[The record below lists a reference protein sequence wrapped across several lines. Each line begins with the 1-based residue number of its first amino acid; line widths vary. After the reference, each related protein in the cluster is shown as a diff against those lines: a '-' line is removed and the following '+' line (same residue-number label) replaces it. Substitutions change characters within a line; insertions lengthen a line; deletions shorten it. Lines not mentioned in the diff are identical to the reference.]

1 MPSLSHHTQRLIRS
15 LLAVLAL
22 AITSLAQTT
31 LTANTGIN
39 PSDTYVL
46 FDLSI
51 SSSTTVTTSS
61 PIYNASTGTSS
72 TTVPLTWTA
81 TYHVQAGY
89 DSSGALVTEMWPT
102 GTQQD
107 PTQADVSDVS
117 MIRLAGG
124 QIYVFDR
131 GGNLLPLTAPNS
143 NVSFPV
149 PLQYLGENPAASVL
163 VGIALTNVQNFASSR
178 GATAYAQPADC
189 AGPCSSNTYLVSAP
203 IATGSGG
210 TVGYYYAASGS
221 NYVLYRVKFA
231 PNEPNE
237 SVSVIF
243 NLSNVIWSDNA
254 TADQNRANQANTSS
268 SPPAE
273 TTGSPSGSGSQPSGS
288 TESYNFGGSQGLV
301 LQHGLWSSP
310 STWDR
315 MYPWLADDFRL
326 GTVLIPQLQW
336 ADHLTDQATQLQSDI
351 PSYGLPAA
359 TILIGHSQGGLI
371 SRSAAQYFSGKNTP
385 MKGVITLDSPQQG
398 APLAVTG
405 VSAAAAGVGELAS
418 ALFDDLGCTPQTI
431 NQPFCFVAS
440 LAGYTDGFWLTWG
453 GLYSAIPALQDL
465 VPGSSYLQSLNA
477 QTENFTQVGI
487 ASEPDI
493 RWMPMRLAG
502 DFLCTPDQPCG
513 GRNAAVLT
521 EFLYDY
527 VQILYVEAW
536 ASGDFPDADYY
547 MTIMNDMN
555 NIDLFWYVLVGGPS
569 DGIVPNSSQSYPYS
583 SATQYIIA
591 NGDSH
596 LGNTRS
602 DRSRTFLD
610 SALREQ
616 FQVPTQASCTFGIV
630 ANPAS
635 VGTSSGSGSLSVT
648 ADSGCGYSIT
658 SDQPWLTL
666 SAGQGNSGESISFSY
681 AANST
686 TAPRDA
692 TITVSNGV
700 SSATITIHQAG
711 DCTYSLGY
719 STAYEPDSG
728 DSSGHW
734 DSVTT
739 SNDECVWTAQP
750 QASWLSTTNQ
760 TGTGSAGFYLL
771 AAPNSNSANLAGT
784 VNVMGQTLTVYEGGT
799 GGTSSSGSLTIS
811 GYEASTQSGC
821 PYHCYTVYESEN
833 IYVTIGGVTV
843 SAGASKYGNSTSSA
857 VAQALANAINGA
869 GAGMPVSASVSGST
883 VALTSKLHG
892 SGTDYSISVSY
903 SWSSP
908 FTTPDFNVSASG
920 MSGGS

>member
-1 MPSLSHHTQRLIRS
+1 
-15 LLAVLAL
+15 
-22 AITSLAQTT
+22 
-31 LTANTGIN
+31 
-39 PSDTYVL
+39 
-46 FDLSI
+46 
-51 SSSTTVTTSS
+51 
-61 PIYNASTGTSS
+61 
-72 TTVPLTWTA
+72 
-81 TYHVQAGY
+81 
-89 DSSGALVTEMWPT
+89 MWPT

-143 NVSFPV
+143 SVSFPV

-163 VGIALTNVQNFASSR
+163 VGIILTNVQNFASSR

-189 AGPCSSNTYLVSAP
+189 AGPCSPSTYLVSAP
-203 IATGSGG
+203 ITTGSGG

-243 NLSNVIWSDNA
+243 NVSNVTWSDNA
-254 TADQNRANQANTSS
+254 TADQNRANEANTSS
-268 SPPAE
+268 TPPAA
-273 TTGSPSGSGSQPSGS
+273 TTGSPSGSGSLPSGS

-336 ADHLTDQATQLQSDI
+336 ADHLADQATQLENDV

-371 SRSAAQYFSGKNTP
+371 SRSAAQYFSGTSTP

-431 NQPFCFVAS
+431 NQTFCFIAT

-477 QTENFTQVGI
+477 QTEKFTQVGI
-487 ASEPDI
+487 TSEPDI

-502 DFLCTPDQPCG
+502 DFLCAPDQPCG
-513 GRNAAVLT
+513 GRNVAVLT

-536 ASGDFPDADYY
+536 ASGDLPDADYY

-555 NIDLFWYVLVGGPS
+555 NIDLFWYFLVGGPS

-583 SATQYIIA
+583 SAAQYIIA

-602 DRSRTFLD
+602 DKSRTFLD

-635 VGTSSGSGSLSVT
+635 VGTGSGSGSVSVA
-648 ADSGCGYSIT
+648 ADSGCGWSLV
-658 SDQPWLTL
+658 SDSPWLTL
-666 SAGQGNSGESISFSY
+666 SADNGSSSANVNFTY
-681 AANST
+681 AANVT
-686 TAPRDA
+686 TAPRRA
-692 TITVSNGV
+692 HVTVSNGV
-700 SSATITIHQAG
+700 SSASAEVDQAG
-711 DCTYSLGY
+711 ECTYSLGY

-739 SNDECVWTAQP
+739 SNDECVWTALP

-799 GGTSSSGSLTIS
+799 GGTSSSGSLTVS

-833 IYVTIGGVTV
+833 IYVTVGGVTV
-843 SAGASKYGNSTSSA
+843 AAGASKYGNSTSSA

-892 SGTDYSISVSY
+892 GGTDYSISVSY

-908 FTTPDFNVSASG
+908 FTTPDFHVSASG